1 MHHLGE
7 QRHVLRRHLALGWQ
21 LSQLVRN
28 IGGQYLWRK
37 GHSPSVPVCHTCKMV
52 NLLRA
57 NQQPFACL
65 LYHLGKVQNVP
76 TFSLLHPNP
85 HKIFKAVLLL
95 KLGFNGCICCCFT
108 LVKHLCSAN
117 FQTDFVFRFEQTQ
130 ALGIQVDYLINNAG
144 LGGHGKFAER
154 DLADEMHMVQV
165 NIIALMSLTR
175 LYLPSMLAQQ
185 SGRILNVSSTASFM
199 PVPNQAV
206 YYATKAFV
214 TSFSQAVAQEVSVSG
229 VTVTALCP
237 GAVATGF
244 VAAGNLQGVAA
255 WDNAK
260 SAQSVAQ
267 YGHKA
272 IMRGELVAFNEG
284 KLRFMLD
291 WIIPFLPRHLVLK
304 MSQMAMEKK

>member
-1 MHHLGE
+1 MVKTALITGASGDIGSELAKIHAQQGDNV
-7 QRHVLRRHLALGWQ
+7 VLVARSQDKLNKIAEELTAQFGIKAYVIAIDLAE
-21 LSQLVRN
+21 SNAAER
-28 IGGQYLWRK
+28 I
-37 GHSPSVPVCHTCKMV
+37 
-52 NLLRA
+52 
-57 NQQPFACL
+57 
-65 LYHLGKVQNVP
+65 
-76 TFSLLHPNP
+76 
-85 HKIFKAVLLL
+85 
-95 KLGFNGCICCCFT
+95 
-108 LVKHLCSAN
+108 
-117 FQTDFVFRFEQTQ
+117 FEQTQ

-165 NIIALMSLTR
+165 NIIALMALTR
-175 LYLPSMLAQQ
+175 LYLPAMLARQ

-199 PVPNQAV
+199 PGPNQAV
-206 YYATKAFV
+206 YYATKSFV
-214 TSFSQAVAQEVSVSG
+214 TSFSQAVAQEVSGSG

-267 YGHKA
+267 YGYKA
-272 IMRGELVAFNEG
+272 MMRGELVAFNEG

-291 WIIPFLPRHLVLK
+291 WIIPLLPRRLVLK

>member
-1 MHHLGE
+1 MFFRGMKAR
-7 QRHVLRRHLALGWQ
+7 QRKTPVGAVWKNAFPATHKTPANAAWGGRAGRFVANTPTTDKLNKIAEELTAQFGIKAYVIAIDLAE
-21 LSQLVRN
+21 SNAAER
-28 IGGQYLWRK
+28 I
-37 GHSPSVPVCHTCKMV
+37 
-52 NLLRA
+52 
-57 NQQPFACL
+57 
-65 LYHLGKVQNVP
+65 
-76 TFSLLHPNP
+76 
-85 HKIFKAVLLL
+85 
-95 KLGFNGCICCCFT
+95 
-108 LVKHLCSAN
+108 
-117 FQTDFVFRFEQTQ
+117 FEQTQ

-165 NIIALMSLTR
+165 NIITLMALTR
-175 LYLPSMLAQQ
+175 LYLPAMLAQQ

-199 PVPNQAV
+199 PGPNQAV

-214 TSFSQAVAQEVSVSG
+214 TSFSQAVAQEVSESG

-272 IMRGELVAFNEG
+272 MMRGELVAFNEG
-284 KLRFMLD
+284 KLHFMLD
-291 WIIPFLPRHLVLK
+291 WIIPFLPRRLVLK